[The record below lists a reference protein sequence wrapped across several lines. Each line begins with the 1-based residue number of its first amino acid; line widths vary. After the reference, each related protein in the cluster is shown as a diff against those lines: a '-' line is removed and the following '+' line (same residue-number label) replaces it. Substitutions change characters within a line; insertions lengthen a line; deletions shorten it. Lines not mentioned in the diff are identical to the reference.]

1 MTLFDEATSARAY
14 DAIVVGSG
22 ISGGWA
28 AKELCEA
35 GLKTLVL
42 ERGRHVEHGDYPT
55 ASLDPWDL
63 DDDAPGI
70 FKIGEGHVKVLG
82 DSQYTPEENAH
93 YDVQQR
99 CGWTAVRTTAR
110 HYVDDLEH
118 PYLEVPGK
126 KFDWIRGYQTGG
138 RSLVW
143 GRQSYR
149 WAPVDFEM
157 NARQGIAVDWP
168 IRYADL
174 APYYDKAEAYIGV
187 SGRAE
192 GRPDR
197 LPDGV
202 FEPPMDMS
210 APELQFAESLASG
223 YDDGRFATIGRAA
236 HLTGAERPGRQ
247 LCQFRN
253 RCERGCPYGGYFS
266 SNASTL
272 PAADLTGNLT
282 LRPHSIVK
290 RVVYDEATGRATG
303 VVVVD
308 KVTKE
313 EHEFT
318 ARVIFLNASAIASA
332 AILMQ
337 SGDWADESGQLGRNV
352 MDHHYQLGASGVIEG
367 HEDVYERGRRPNG
380 IYMPQYVN
388 RVGGF
393 EAKEFLRGYGYQ
405 GGAHRAGWARGIAEL
420 DYGVDFKNRMLTPGP
435 WVMALYGFGEML
447 PDPTNR
453 IALSDELDAWGLP
466 KIVFDTKLKANE
478 RLMRPHIKSH
488 AAEMLERAGFKDVVE
503 TENEDYHVGLGI
515 HEMGTARMGR
525 DPRTSV
531 VDRHCRLHAAPNVYC
546 TDGAVM
552 ASSGTV
558 NPSLTYM
565 ALTIRAAEHAVGE
578 LAAGRIG

>member
-1 MTLFDEATSARAY
+1 MTLFDEASSPRHF

-42 ERGRHVEHGDYPT
+42 ERGKHIEHGDYPT

-63 DDDAPGI
+63 DDDSPGI
-70 FKIGEGHVKVLG
+70 FKIGEGHVRVMG
-82 DSQYTPEENAH
+82 DAKYTPEEDAH
-93 YDVQQR
+93 YHVQQR
-99 CGWTAVRTTAR
+99 TGWSAVRTTAR
-110 HYVDDLEH
+110 HYVDDLEY
-118 PYLEVPGK
+118 PYLEAPGK
-126 KFDWIRGYQTGG
+126 KFDWIRSHQTGG

-157 NARQGIAVDWP
+157 NARQGIAIDWP

-174 APYYDKAEAYIGV
+174 EPYYARAEEYIGV
-187 SGRAE
+187 SGQAE
-192 GRPDR
+192 NRPDR

-202 FEPPMDMS
+202 FEPPMDLN
-210 APELQFAESLASG
+210 APERQFRDALSRA

-236 HLTGAERPGRQ
+236 HLTGQERPGRQ

-272 PAADLTGNLT
+272 PAADLTGNLL
-282 LRPHSIVK
+282 LRPYSIVK

-308 KVTKE
+308 KETKQE
-313 EHEFT
+313 QEFT
-318 ARVIFLNASAIASA
+318 ARVIFLNASAMASA
-332 AILMQ
+332 AIRMQ
-337 SGDWADESGQLGRNV
+337 SGEWANESGQLGSNI
-352 MDHHYQLGASGVIEG
+352 MDHHYQLGANARVEG
-367 HEDVYERGRRPNG
+367 MTDTYHRGRRANG
-380 IYMPQYVN
+380 LYVPQFAN
-388 RVGGF
+388 REGGTPF
-393 EAKEFLRGYGYQ
+393 EDFIRGFGYQ
-405 GGAHRAGWARGIAEL
+405 GGAQREGWGRGIAEL
-420 DYGVDFKNRMLTPGP
+420 DYGRDFKERMLQPGE
-435 WVMALYGFGEML
+435 WRMGIYGFGEML
-447 PDPTNR
+447 PDPDNR
-453 IALSDELDAWGLP
+453 FTLGEELDEWGLP
-466 KIVFDTKLKANE
+466 KLVFDTELKANE
-478 RLMRPHIKSH
+478 LAMRPHIMSQ

-503 TENEDYHVGLGI
+503 SENENYHVGLGI
-515 HEMGTARMGR
+515 HEMGTARMGSDR
-525 DPRTSV
+525 RTSV
-531 VDRHCRLHAAPNVYC
+531 VDGQCRLHAAPNVYC

-552 ASSGTV
+552 TSSGTV

-565 ALTIRAAEHAVGE
+565 ALTIRAVEHAVGE

>member
-1 MTLFDEATSARAY
+1 MTLFDETSSPRHY

-42 ERGRHVEHGDYPT
+42 ERGKHIEHGDYPT

-70 FKIGEGHVKVLG
+70 FKIGEGHVKVMG
-82 DSQYTPEENAH
+82 DAKYTPEENEH
-93 YDVQQR
+93 YEVQQR
-99 CGWTAVRTTAR
+99 TGWSAVRTTAR
-110 HYVDDLEH
+110 HYVDDKEY
-118 PYLEVPGK
+118 PYLEAPGK
-126 KFDWIRGYQTGG
+126 KFDWIRSYQTGG

-157 NARQGIAVDWP
+157 NARQGVAIDWP

-174 APYYDKAEAYIGV
+174 EPYYAKAEAYIGV

-192 GRPDR
+192 NRPDR

-202 FEPPMDMS
+202 FEPPMDMN
-210 APELQFAESLASG
+210 APERKFVEALGTE

-236 HLTGAERPGRQ
+236 HLTGSERPGRQ

-282 LRPHSIVK
+282 LRPFSIVK
-290 RVVYDEATGRATG
+290 RINYDEATGRATG

-308 KVTKE
+308 KETKR

-318 ARVIFLNASAIASA
+318 ARVIFLNASAMASA

-337 SGDWADESGQLGRNV
+337 SGGWADESGELGRNI
-352 MDHHYQLGASGVIEG
+352 MDHHYQLGAGARVEG
-367 HEDVYERGRRPNG
+367 MEDVYDRGRRANG
-380 IYMPQYVN
+380 VYVPQFANREGGPQYADFI
-388 RVGGF
+388 RGF
-393 EAKEFLRGYGYQ
+393 GYQ
-405 GGAHRAGWARGIAEL
+405 GGAQRAGWGRGIAEL
-420 DYGVDFKNRMLTPGP
+420 DYGSDFKERMLEPGE
-435 WVMALYGFGEML
+435 WRMGIYGFGEML
-447 PDPTNR
+447 PDPDNK
-453 IALSDELDAWGLP
+453 IMLSDELDEWGLP
-466 KIVFDTKLKANE
+466 KLVFHTELKANE
-478 RLMRPHIKSH
+478 LAMRPHIMAQ
-488 AAEMLERAGFKDVVE
+488 AAEMLERAGFKDVRE
-503 TENEDYHVGLGI
+503 SENENYHVGLGI
-515 HEMGTARMGR
+515 HEMGTARMGNDR
-525 DPRTSV
+525 RTSV
-531 VDRHCRLHAAPNVYC
+531 VDRHCRLHTAPNVYC

-552 ASSGTV
+552 TSSGTV

-565 ALTIRAAEHAVGE
+565 ALTIRAVEHAVGE
-578 LAAGRIG
+578 LAEGRIG